1 MIRIPILNYHCLSD
15 DPAPWIADYTVT
27 PADFARH
34 LDLIVAGG
42 RAVVP
47 VSRLADAATGRRP
60 LPRDPLVITFDDGFA
75 DFADIAAPALA
86 ERGLPCTFYA
96 ATGSLEGRRPR
107 ETVFPAHPM
116 VSWSRLPEL
125 EEQGVEIGAHSHT
138 HRDLDLADPRVAAD
152 EVVRSKELLED
163 ALGHEIT
170 SFAYPYGHFT
180 ARLLRV
186 VAECGYDSACAV
198 RSRLS
203 RVGDHI
209 FALARLPL
217 RAATTVDEVGAWV
230 AGQGARIASARP
242 DTLGIRADRLLRRV
256 LRMPVLPE
264 DGLADPITVPA
275 RPPEPS

>member
-27 PADFARH
+27 PGDFARH

-42 RAVVP
+42 RTVVP
-47 VSRLADAATGRRP
+47 VSRLAEAATGRRP
-60 LPRDPLVITFDDGFA
+60 LPRDPVVITFDDGFA

-86 ERGLPCTFYA
+86 ARGLPSTFYA
-96 ATGSLEGRRPR
+96 ATGSLEGRHRR
-107 ETVFPAHPM
+107 ETVFPPHPM

-138 HRDLDLADPRVAAD
+138 HRDLDLADPRVAAY

-180 ARLLRV
+180 TRLLRV

-203 RVGDHI
+203 RVGDNV

-230 AGQGARIASARP
+230 SGRGARTASARP

-264 DGLADPITVPA
+264 DGLADPAAVPA
-275 RPPEPS
+275 RQREPS